1 MDGALEVPSL
11 CWALLAQPGEE
22 EAATIANSS
31 AEELASSM
39 VYRGSK
45 GLSREKPTTNNTP
58 SARRVGPMRSAMA
71 FADKCRAELQIRRDG
86 LQVAP

>member
-11 CWALLAQPGEE
+11 CWALLTQPGE

-31 AEELASSM
+31 TEELASSM
-39 VYRGSK
+39 VYHGSK
-45 GLSREKPTTNNTP
+45 GGSREKPTTNTP
-58 SARRVGPMRSAMA
+58 SARRVGHMRSAMA